1 VDAAAEPRPAA
12 DGAADDED
20 GGPGAAGASRP
31 DEAGTPGSAGRAPA
45 PAPGSADRGAPAAG
59 PGPGGG
65 GDAGGKKKGR
75 RGAGAK
81 AGADAV
87 TSVHEAEHTVELA
100 RPRPPSRAHR
110 RAWLSH
116 ERTCTEAHRNQ
127 AIMQAELPAMRAS
140 VNSSQ
145 AGQSDR
151 KGGEAAVRG
160 AVAGGG
166 PGRAARADAGAA
178 ERAAADALLRAT
190 PGAPNPRGWRRRGR
204 GSHKRSLAAWLASG
218 AGADSVQCFL
228 GGRLSLR
235 RLAVTLHAVQQ
246 CVSPFVCPVDCTGWH
261 GTVHVWGCLAERRA
275 WRLT

>member
-1 VDAAAEPRPAA
+1 MAQSLEVGLDAPR
-12 DGAADDED
+12 
-20 GGPGAAGASRP
+20 
-31 DEAGTPGSAGRAPA
+31 
-45 PAPGSADRGAPAAG
+45 
-59 PGPGGG
+59 
-65 GDAGGKKKGR
+65 
-75 RGAGAK
+75 
-81 AGADAV
+81 V
-87 TSVHEAEHTVELA
+87 LMLEL
-100 RPRPPSRAHR
+100 
-110 RAWLSH
+110 
-116 ERTCTEAHRNQ
+116 
-127 AIMQAELPAMRAS
+127 
-140 VNSSQ
+140 
-145 AGQSDR
+145 
-151 KGGEAAVRG
+151 
-160 AVAGGG
+160 
-166 PGRAARADAGAA
+166 A